1 MPNPF
6 VIPLIIN
13 SDFFIELC
21 IACPLNSVLHVPY
34 YVFRKTSAIGGG
46 APDFGFK
53 SLNIYSVIVMQKKRT
68 ELKCA
73 FGTMSFE

>member
-1 MPNPF
+1 MS
-6 VIPLIIN
+6 LIRCL
-13 SDFFIELC
+13 EKL
-21 IACPLNSVLHVPY
+21 ALLG
-34 YVFRKTSAIGGG
+34 GGG
-46 APDFGFK
+46 APDFGFN